1 MGAILEIKYF
11 NAFWTKKL
19 KTGIPYIID
28 WSSGTNPGPV
38 QFGDAVQGLG
48 NQGLNQDPNGPGGN
62 GDFWDVFSN
71 KAADS
76 LRYNLYIEDST
87 IRGGYGNTSVD
98 YGVRAYLDEETPVQ
112 EVRFNSLI
120 YSGVYNSRTS
130 VNNTNIFSIAENI
143 TRSLDPASGAIQKLY
158 AEDTNLIIFQENK
171 VNRALIDK
179 DTIYTTEGGTST
191 LPPGVV
197 IGQIVPYLGEFGISQ
212 NPESFAVYGFQK
224 YFADKDR
231 STILRLSRD
240 GITPISKYGMT
251 SFFRDELKK
260 IDNSFKDYYIS
271 ASRSKNSG
279 GTFTAINIT
288 TSSIQGS
295 TGETGSLQIGSGFQY
310 SSNGVNFLPD
320 PTDLYIV
327 DIQSPAIGVPNDTTI
342 TLNKPVTLTN
352 ETKFR
357 FTTPDRGRI
366 QGGYDVHSLDYLV
379 SLQQNSAFISNDVS
393 TYQTLNFNESINGW
407 TSRFSFKP
415 TRIFSVENTFFTVN
429 IKDLYIHYDETTA
442 NNRGFWYTQPY
453 NSSSV
458 TFIFNKEPLASKN
471 FNTVSYEGASGWS
484 INSFDGDSEGE
495 DFMKTINSQ
504 NLYESFQ
511 DKTDVVYSYL
521 QGRYESY
528 APNNTGLLATQPP
541 YDYAGFNRKE
551 NKYVAALV
559 QKQTD
564 TSDTS
569 TYPPRPGEVIFGNQ
583 MSGIK
588 GYFATVQMS
597 TDTITQPGGEKEIFS
612 VASNVIRTS

>member
-1 MGAILEIKYF
+1 MGAIIEIKYF
-11 NAFWTKKL
+11 NSFWTKKL
-19 KTGIPYIID
+19 KTGIPYVGE

-48 NQGLNQDPNGPGGN
+48 NQGLNMTTASNFYD
-62 GDFWDVFSN
+62 DFSN
-71 KAADS
+71 KAANS
-76 LRYNLYIEDST
+76 LRYNYYIEDST
-87 IRGGYGNTSVD
+87 IRGGYGNTTVD
-98 YGVRAYLDEETPVQ
+98 FGVRAYLDEETPVQ

-130 VNNTNIFSIAENI
+130 VNNTNIFSIGESI
-143 TRSLDPASGAIQKLY
+143 TRSLDPASGSIQKLY

-260 IDNSFKDYYIS
+260 IDNNFKDYYIF
-271 ASRSKNSG
+271 ASRSKTSG
-279 GTFTAINIT
+279 GSFKDINIT

-295 TGETGSLQIGSGFQY
+295 TGETGNIQIGSGFQY
-310 SSNGVNFLPD
+310 SSNGVNYLPD
-320 PTDLYIV
+320 PTDLYIT
-327 DIQSPAIGVPNDTTI
+327 DIQSPAVGVPNDTTI
-342 TLNKPVTLTN
+342 TLNKPVTLTS

-379 SLQQNSAFISNDVS
+379 SLQQNSAFISNNVS

-429 IKDLYIHYDETTA
+429 IKDLYIHYDKTKA

-458 TFIFNKEPLASKN
+458 TFIFNKSPLLSKN
-471 FNTVSYEGASGWS
+471 FNTVSYEGDSGWE
-484 INSFDGDSEGE
+484 IKSFNGDLEGE
-495 DFMKTINSQ
+495 DFMETINNQ
-504 NLYESFQ
+504 NVFSSFQ
-511 DKTDVVYSYL
+511 DETTVVYSYVE
-521 QGRYESY
+521 GRYESLNPS
-528 APNNTGLLATQPP
+528 ATGLLAIAPP
-541 YDYAGFNRKE
+541 YSYAGFNRKE

-564 TSDTS
+564 SN
-569 TYPPRPGEVIFGNQ
+569 YPPRPGEVIFGNK

-588 GYFATVQMS
+588 GYFATVQIS
-597 TDTITQPGGEKEIFS
+597 TDSITEIGSEKEIFS
-612 VASNVIRTS
+612 VASNFIQTS

>member
-1 MGAILEIKYF
+1 MGAIIEIKYF
-11 NAFWTKKL
+11 NSFWTKKL
-19 KTGIPYIID
+19 KTGIPYVGE

-48 NQGLNQDPNGPGGN
+48 NQGLNMTTASNFYD
-62 GDFWDVFSN
+62 DFSN
-71 KAADS
+71 KAANS
-76 LRYNLYIEDST
+76 LRYNYYIEDST
-87 IRGGYGNTSVD
+87 IRGGYGNTTVD
-98 YGVRAYLDEETPVQ
+98 FGVRAYLDEETPVQ

-130 VNNTNIFSIAENI
+130 VNNTNIFSIGESI
-143 TRSLDPASGAIQKLY
+143 TRSLDPASGSIQKLY

-260 IDNSFKDYYIS
+260 IDNNFKDYYIF
-271 ASRSKNSG
+271 ASRSKTSG
-279 GTFTAINIT
+279 GSFKDINIT

-295 TGETGSLQIGSGFQY
+295 TGETGNIQIGSGFQY
-310 SSNGVNFLPD
+310 SSNGVNYLPD
-320 PTDLYIV
+320 PTDLYIT
-327 DIQSPAIGVPNDTTI
+327 DIQSPAVGVPNDTTI
-342 TLNKPVTLTN
+342 TLNKPVTLTS

-379 SLQQNSAFISNDVS
+379 SLQQNSAFISNNVS

-429 IKDLYIHYDETTA
+429 IKDLYIHYDKTKA

-458 TFIFNKEPLASKN
+458 TFIFNKSPLLSKN
-471 FNTVSYEGASGWS
+471 FNTVSYEGDSGWE
-484 INSFDGDSEGE
+484 IKSFNGDLEGE
-495 DFMKTINSQ
+495 DFMETINNQ
-504 NLYESFQ
+504 NVFSSFQ
-511 DKTDVVYSYL
+511 DETTVVYSYVE
-521 QGRYESY
+521 GRYESLNPS
-528 APNNTGLLATQPP
+528 ATGLLAIAPP
-541 YDYAGFNRKE
+541 YSYAGFNRKE
-551 NKYVAALV
+551 NKYVASLINNSRVSA
-559 QKQTD
+559 
-564 TSDTS
+564 
-569 TYPPRPGEVIFGNQ
+569 GEVNFAEQIA
-583 MSGIK
+583 GIK
-588 GYFATVQMS
+588 GFYATVSMS
-597 TDTITQPGGEKEIFS
+597 TDTTTDPGGEKQLFQVS
-612 VASNVIRTS
+612 TTYTQNNGF

>member
-19 KTGIPYIID
+19 KTGIPYVGD
-28 WSSGTNPGPV
+28 SSSGTNPGPV

-48 NQGLNQDPNGPGGN
+48 NQGLNGTTGTK
-62 GDFWDVFSN
+62 FYEKFSN
-71 KAADS
+71 IAADT
-76 LRYNLYIEDST
+76 LRYNYYIEDST
-87 IRGGYGNTSVD
+87 IRGGYANTSVD
-98 YGVRAYLDEETPVQ
+98 YGVRAYLDEENPIQ

-120 YSGVYNSRTS
+120 YSGIYNSRTS

-260 IDNSFKDYYIS
+260 IDNNFKDHYVF
-271 ASRSKNSG
+271 ASRSKTSG
-279 GTFTAINIT
+279 FTSRDINIT

-295 TGETGSLQIGSGFQY
+295 NGETGNIQIGSGFQY

-327 DIQSPAIGVPNDTTI
+327 DIQTPAVGVPNDTTI
-342 TLNKPVTLTN
+342 TLNKKITLTS

-366 QGGYDVHSLDYLV
+366 QGGYDIHSLDYLI
-379 SLQQNSAFISNDVS
+379 SLQQNSSFISNNVS

-429 IKDLYIHYDETTA
+429 IKDIYIHYDETTA

-484 INSFDGDSEGE
+484 INSFDGDFEGE

-521 QGRYESY
+521 EGRYESHT
-528 APNNTGLLATQPP
+528 PSNTGILATQPP
-541 YDYAGFNRKE
+541 YEYAGFNRKE

>member
-1 MGAILEIKYF
+1 M
-11 NAFWTKKL
+11 
-19 KTGIPYIID
+19 
-28 WSSGTNPGPV
+28 
-38 QFGDAVQGLG
+38 
-48 NQGLNQDPNGPGGN
+48 
-62 GDFWDVFSN
+62 
-71 KAADS
+71 
-76 LRYNLYIEDST
+76 
-87 IRGGYGNTSVD
+87 
-98 YGVRAYLDEETPVQ
+98 
-112 EVRFNSLI
+112 
-120 YSGVYNSRTS
+120 
-130 VNNTNIFSIAENI
+130 
-143 TRSLDPASGAIQKLY
+143 
-158 AEDTNLIIFQENK
+158 
-171 VNRALIDK
+171 
-179 DTIYTTEGGTST
+179 
-191 LPPGVV
+191 
-197 IGQIVPYLGEFGISQ
+197 
-212 NPESFAVYGFQK
+212 
-224 YFADKDR
+224 
-231 STILRLSRD
+231 
-240 GITPISKYGMT
+240 
-251 SFFRDELKK
+251 
-260 IDNSFKDYYIS
+260 
-271 ASRSKNSG
+271 
-279 GTFTAINIT
+279 
-288 TSSIQGS
+288 
-295 TGETGSLQIGSGFQY
+295 
-310 SSNGVNFLPD
+310 PD

-327 DIQSPAIGVPNDTTI
+327 DIQSPAVGVPNDTTI
-342 TLNKPVTLTN
+342 TLNKPVTLYN

-379 SLQQNSAFISNDVS
+379 SLQQNSAFVSNNVS

-484 INSFDGDSEGE
+484 INSFDGDFEGE

-541 YDYAGFNRKE
+541 YEYAGFNRKE